1 MAATMNTKYQL
12 ITIGHN
18 EPLIPEILDVFF
30 RKIDDLGMER
40 NLINI
45 INASNFS
52 SEYIANAPTF
62 CLYFGILNGPFN
74 DSDILE
80 ILIKKAE
87 LILPVVD
94 DLDSFSK
101 KIPVEIKGINGFA
114 LKDVNS
120 IESIVSVILEGFN
133 LLRLSRRL
141 FISYKRTESTSVA
154 IQLFERFENSGFD
167 VFLDTHSVRPGEPF
181 QEELWHRLADTD
193 IVVLLNTKTFL
204 DSGWTPLELAQANAM
219 SIGIVQLLWPDFTQD
234 IATSLTSTKSL
245 KVSDFNNLSY
255 SKPSDYL
262 TDGAIEEIIAL
273 SESLRARSLAA
284 RQDNIITEF
293 ISVASKLSIPIQLH
307 PEKFILVTRKDGKKV
322 IVIPTVG
329 VPQAFTYHQS
339 EELVSKIKSEKITAT
354 YLLYDHINIR
364 QKWLNHLDWLNQ
376 YLVVKSI
383 KVIEIDEKLNEIINE
398 Q

>member
-1 MAATMNTKYQL
+1 MNTKYQL

-18 EPLIPEILDVFF
+18 ESLIPEILDVFF

-62 CLYFGILNGPFN
+62 CLYFGTLNGPFN
-74 DSDILE
+74 DFDILE

-101 KIPVEIKGINGFA
+101 KVPVEIKGINGFA

-245 KVSDFNNLSY
+245 KVSDFDNLSY

-262 TDGAIEEIIAL
+262 TDDAIKEIIAM

-339 EELVSKIKSEKITAT
+339 EELVNKIKSEKITAT